1 MKACGKIF
9 LTLVLGVLLLGLANP
24 ALAQDKKLS
33 MEEYNQRLAA
43 CQAAEAKAK
52 TDIAAVDAETAALNK
67 ELAGIEAQTNA
78 EWDAI
83 YAMIGTDKAG
93 VDAYR
98 SQLKALE
105 AEVDGLMA
113 LSPEELFKR
122 RAEIEALQARLNEM
136 KNSKIAALTEMQ
148 DLIAVVDGKLTQLR
162 SRLPQ
167 ALYTEY
173 NVERGDYLWK
183 ISGKEDIYKDPM
195 QWMRIYSYNR
205 DQIKNADLIYPQQ
218 VFKIHRENGP
228 DEYLVAKGDFL
239 AKISGAAS
247 ALGDPAQWRKIYEA
261 NKDLIGDD
269 PSKIYPY
276 TVLRVPR

>member
-1 MKACGKIF
+1 MKASGKIF
-9 LTLVLGVLLLGLANP
+9 LTLLLGVFMMSLANP
-24 ALAQDKKLS
+24 AFAQEKMS
-33 MEEYNQRLAA
+33 MEQYNQRLAA

-52 TDIAAVDAETAALNK
+52 ADMATVDAEIAALNQ
-67 ELAGIEAQTNA
+67 ESSNIDAQIAA
-78 EWDAI
+78 EWNEI
-83 YAMIGTDKAG
+83 YTMIGTDKAG

-98 SQLKALE
+98 AQLQALE

-122 RAEIEALQARLNEM
+122 RAEIEALQARLDEM
-136 KNSKIAALTEMQ
+136 KKNKISALTEMQ
-148 DLIAVVDGKLTQLR
+148 DRIAVIDGKLTQLR

-173 NVERGDYLWK
+173 NVEKGDYLWK

-205 DQIKNADLIYPQQ
+205 DQIKNADLIYPNQ

-228 DEYLVAKGDFL
+228 NEYLVAKGDFL
-239 AKISGAAS
+239 AKISGAAGV
-247 ALGDPAQWRKIYEA
+247 LGDPAMWRKIYEA
-261 NKDLIGDD
+261 NKDIIGDD

>member
-9 LTLVLGVLLLGLANP
+9 LTLILGVFLLSLANP
-24 ALAQDKKLS
+24 VFAQDKKLS

-43 CQAAEAKAK
+43 CQASESKAK
-52 TDIAAVDAETAALNK
+52 TDIAAVDAEMAALNQ
-67 ELAGIEAQTNA
+67 EIAGLEAQSNA

-93 VDAYR
+93 AEAYR
-98 SQLKALE
+98 AQLKALE
-105 AEVDGLMA
+105 AEVDGMMA

-122 RAEIEALQARLNEM
+122 RAEIEALQARLDEM
-136 KNSKIAALTEMQ
+136 KKSKISALTEMQ
-148 DLIAVVDGKLTQLR
+148 DLIAVIDGKLTQLR
-162 SRLPQ
+162 SRMPQ

-205 DQIKNADLIYPQQ
+205 DQIKNADLIYPKQ

-228 DEYLVAKGDFL
+228 NEYLVAKGDFL

-247 ALGDPAQWRKIYEA
+247 ALGDPAMWRKVYEA
-261 NKDLIGDD
+261 NKDIIGDD

>member
-1 MKACGKIF
+1 MKAFGKIF
-9 LTLVLGVLLLGLANP
+9 LTLVLGVLLLGLMNP

-33 MEEYNQRLAA
+33 MEEYNQRVAA

-52 TDIAAVDAETAALNK
+52 TDLAAVDAELAALNQ
-67 ELAGIEAQTNA
+67 EAGNIDAQVAA

-98 SQLKALE
+98 DQLKALE

-122 RAEIEALQARLNEM
+122 RAEIEALQARLDEM
-136 KNSKIAALTEMQ
+136 KKSKISALTEMQ
-148 DLIAVVDGKLTQLR
+148 DRIAVVDGKLTQLR
-162 SRLPQ
+162 SRMPQ
-167 ALYTEY
+167 ALYSEY
-173 NVERGDYLWK
+173 NVEKGDYLWK

-205 DQIKNADLIYPQQ
+205 DQIKDADLIYPKQ

-228 DEYLVAKGDFL
+228 NEYLVTKGDYL

-247 ALGDPAQWRKIYEA
+247 GLGDPAMWRKIYEA
-261 NKDLIGDD
+261 NKDVIGEDA
-269 PSKIYPY
+269 SKIYPY
-276 TVLRVPR
+276 TVLRIPR

>member
-1 MKACGKIF
+1 MKASGKIF
-9 LTLVLGVLLLGLANP
+9 LTLMLGIFMMSLANP
-24 ALAQDKKLS
+24 VFAQEKMS
-33 MEEYNQRLAA
+33 MEQYNQRLAA

-52 TDIAAVDAETAALNK
+52 TDMATVDAEIAALNQ
-67 ELAGIEAQTNA
+67 EASNIDAQVAA

-83 YAMIGTDKAG
+83 YSMIGTDKAG

-98 SQLKALE
+98 AQLQALE

-122 RAEIEALQARLNEM
+122 RAEIEALQARLDEM
-136 KNSKIAALTEMQ
+136 KKSKIAALTEMQ
-148 DLIAVVDGKLTQLR
+148 DRIAVVDGKLTQLR
-162 SRLPQ
+162 SRMPQ

-173 NVERGDYLWK
+173 NVEKGDYLWK

-205 DQIKNADLIYPQQ
+205 DQIKNADLIYPNQ

-228 DEYLVAKGDFL
+228 NEYLVAKGDFL
-239 AKISGAAS
+239 AKISGAAGV
-247 ALGDPAQWRKIYEA
+247 LGDPAMWRKIYEA
-261 NKDLIGDD
+261 NKDIIGDD

>member
-1 MKACGKIF
+1 MKSLGKIL
-9 LTLVLGVLLLGLANP
+9 LTLMLGVALLGLAGP
-24 ALAQDKKLS
+24 AFAQEKMS
-33 MEEYNQRLAA
+33 MEQYNQQLTEWQAREAA
-43 CQAAEAKAK
+43 AKAEITK
-52 TDIAAVDAETAALNK
+52 VDAEIEALKK
-67 ELAGIEAQTNA
+67 ELGDLDTQIAS
-78 EWDAI
+78 EWDQI
-83 YAMIGTDKAG
+83 YALVGTDKAG

-98 SQLKALE
+98 NQLKALE

-122 RAEIEALQARLNEM
+122 RAEIDALQARLDEM
-136 KNSKIAALTEMQ
+136 KKSKISALTEMQ
-148 DLIAVVDGKLTQLR
+148 DLIAVIEGKLTQLR
-162 SRLPQ
+162 SRMPQ
-167 ALYTEY
+167 ALYSEY

-205 DQIKNADLIYPQQ
+205 EQIKDENLIYPNQ

-228 DEYLVAKGDFL
+228 NEYLVAKGDYL

-247 ALGDPAQWRKIYEA
+247 VLGDPSVWRKVYEA
-261 NKDLIGDD
+261 NKDVVGED
-269 PSKIYPY
+269 PNKIYPY

>member
-1 MKACGKIF
+1 MKASGKIF
-9 LTLVLGVLLLGLANP
+9 LALVLGAFLVSLASP
-24 ALAQDKKLS
+24 ALAQEKMS
-33 MEEYNQRLAA
+33 MEQYNQRLAA

-52 TDIAAVDAETAALNK
+52 TDIAAVDAEIAALNQ
-67 ELAGIEAQTNA
+67 EASNIDAQITA

-83 YAMIGTDKAG
+83 YTMIGTDKAG

-98 SQLKALE
+98 AQLQALE

-122 RAEIEALQARLNEM
+122 RAEIEALQARLDEM
-136 KNSKIAALTEMQ
+136 KKSKISALTEMQ
-148 DLIAVVDGKLTQLR
+148 DRIAVIDGKLTQLR

-173 NVERGDYLWK
+173 NVEKGDYLWK

-205 DQIKNADLIYPQQ
+205 DQIKNADLIYPNQ

-228 DEYLVAKGDFL
+228 NEYLVAKGDFL
-239 AKISGAAS
+239 AKISGAAGV
-247 ALGDPAQWRKIYEA
+247 LGDPAQWRKIYEA
-261 NKDLIGDD
+261 NKDIIGDD

>member
-1 MKACGKIF
+1 MKAFGKIS
-9 LTLVLGVLLLGLANP
+9 LTLVLGVLLFGLMSP
-24 ALAQDKKLS
+24 ALAQEKMS
-33 MEEYNQRLAA
+33 MEDYNQRLAA

-52 TDIAAVDAETAALNK
+52 TDIAAVDAELAALNQ
-67 ELAGIEAQTNA
+67 EASNLDTQIAA

-83 YAMIGTDKAG
+83 YALVGSDKAG

-98 SQLKALE
+98 AQLQALE
-105 AEVDGLMA
+105 AEVDGLMS

-122 RAEIEALQARLNEM
+122 RAEIEALQARLDEM
-136 KNSKIAALTEMQ
+136 KKNKISALTEMQ
-148 DLIAVVDGKLTQLR
+148 DRIAVIDGKLTQLR
-162 SRLPQ
+162 SRMPQ

-173 NVERGDYLWK
+173 NVEKGDYLWK

-205 DQIKNADLIYPQQ
+205 DQIKNADLIYPKQ

-228 DEYLVAKGDFL
+228 NEYLVAKGDYL

-247 ALGDPAQWRKIYEA
+247 ALGDPSQWRKIYEA
-261 NKDLIGDD
+261 NKDVIGEDA
-269 PSKIYPY
+269 SKIYPY
-276 TVLRVPR
+276 TVLRIPR

>member
-1 MKACGKIF
+1 MKASGKIF
-9 LTLVLGVLLLGLANP
+9 LTLLLGVFMMSLANP
-24 ALAQDKKLS
+24 VFAQEKMS
-33 MEEYNQRLAA
+33 MEQYNQRLAA

-52 TDIAAVDAETAALNK
+52 ADMATVDAEIAALNQ
-67 ELAGIEAQTNA
+67 ESSNIDAQIAA
-78 EWDAI
+78 EWNEI
-83 YAMIGTDKAG
+83 YTMIGTDKAG

-98 SQLKALE
+98 AQLQALE

-122 RAEIEALQARLNEM
+122 RAEIEALQARLDEM
-136 KNSKIAALTEMQ
+136 KKNKISALTEMQ
-148 DLIAVVDGKLTQLR
+148 DRIAVIDGKLTQLR

-173 NVERGDYLWK
+173 NVEKGDYLWK

-205 DQIKNADLIYPQQ
+205 DQIKNADLIYPNQ

-228 DEYLVAKGDFL
+228 NEYLVAKGDFL
-239 AKISGAAS
+239 AKISGAAGV
-247 ALGDPAQWRKIYEA
+247 LGDPAMWRKIYEA
-261 NKDLIGDD
+261 NKDIIGDD

>member
-1 MKACGKIF
+1 MKASGKIF
-9 LTLVLGVLLLGLANP
+9 LALVLGAFLVSLASP
-24 ALAQDKKLS
+24 ALAQEKMS
-33 MEEYNQRLAA
+33 MEQYNQRLAA

-52 TDIAAVDAETAALNK
+52 TDIAAVDAEIAALNQ
-67 ELAGIEAQTNA
+67 EAGNIDAQITA

-83 YAMIGTDKAG
+83 YTMIGTDKAG

-98 SQLKALE
+98 AQLQALE

-122 RAEIEALQARLNEM
+122 RAEIEALQARLDEM
-136 KNSKIAALTEMQ
+136 KKSKISALTEMQ
-148 DLIAVVDGKLTQLR
+148 DRIAVIDGKLTQLR

-173 NVERGDYLWK
+173 NVEKGDYLWK

-205 DQIKNADLIYPQQ
+205 DQIKNADLIYPNQ

-228 DEYLVAKGDFL
+228 NEYLVAKGDFL
-239 AKISGAAS
+239 AKISGAAGV
-247 ALGDPAQWRKIYEA
+247 LGDPAQWRKIYEA
-261 NKDLIGDD
+261 NKDIIGDD

>member
-1 MKACGKIF
+1 MKASGKIF
-9 LTLVLGVLLLGLANP
+9 LTLMLGAFMVGLANP
-24 ALAQDKKLS
+24 VFAQEKMS
-33 MEEYNQRLAA
+33 MEQYNQRLAA

-52 TDIAAVDAETAALNK
+52 TDIAAVDAEIAALNQ
-67 ELAGIEAQTNA
+67 ESSSIDAQIAA

-83 YAMIGTDKAG
+83 YTMIGTDKAG

-98 SQLKALE
+98 AQLQALE

-122 RAEIEALQARLNEM
+122 RSEIEALQARLDEM
-136 KNSKIAALTEMQ
+136 KKSKIYALTEMQ
-148 DLIAVVDGKLTQLR
+148 DHVARIDGKLTQLR
-162 SRLPQ
+162 SRMPQ

-173 NVERGDYLWK
+173 NVEKGDYLWK

-205 DQIKNADLIYPQQ
+205 DQIKNADLIYPNQ

-228 DEYLVAKGDFL
+228 NEYLVAKGDFL
-239 AKISGAAS
+239 AKISGAS
-247 ALGDPAQWRKIYEA
+247 GVLGDPAQWRKIYEA
-261 NKDLIGDD
+261 NKDIIGDD

>member
-1 MKACGKIF
+1 MKSCGKIF
-9 LTLVLGVLLLGLANP
+9 LTLILGVFVLGLANP
-24 ALAQDKKLS
+24 VFAQKMS
-33 MEEYNQRLAA
+33 MEDYNKQLAD

-52 TDIAAVDAETAALNK
+52 ADMAAAEAEIAAATQEEVGVDAQIK
-67 ELAGIEAQTNA
+67 A

-98 SQLKALE
+98 DQLKALE
-105 AEVDGLMA
+105 ADVDGMMS

-122 RAEIEALQARLNEM
+122 RAEIEALQARLDEM
-136 KNSKIAALTEMQ
+136 KKSKIAALTEMQ
-148 DLIAVVDGKLTQLR
+148 DRIAVIDGKLTQLR
-162 SRLPQ
+162 SRMPQ

-173 NVERGDYLWK
+173 NVEKGDYLWK

-205 DQIKNADLIYPQQ
+205 DQIKNANLIYPKQ

-228 DEYLVAKGDFL
+228 NEYLVAKGDYL

-247 ALGDPAQWRKIYEA
+247 VLGDPGMWRKVYEA
-261 NKDLIGDD
+261 NKDIIGDD